1 MDVVVVGKHTEIDPA
16 LRALTV
22 EKVQR
27 VAKFASD
34 VRRVDVDY
42 EQHPTR
48 RAEDSHSCEILVH
61 VRQHLVKGTAAATEH
76 VIALERTLDKVEE
89 QMRRLHERRV
99 GRRNGSRARGARA
112 AAAATTTI
120 PGTAD
125 ADDGDGAGAGRLVV
139 KSKQFDVKPM
149 SVEEA
154 VLQMQLLGHDF
165 FLFTIADSGRA
176 GVVYRRRDGKLGL
189 IEANG

>member
-1 MDVVVVGKHTEIDPA
+1 MEVVVVGKHTEVDSA

-48 RAEDSHSCEILVH
+48 RADDSHTCEILVH
-61 VRQHLVKGTAAATEH
+61 VNHHLVKGMASAVDHPTALDRA
-76 VIALERTLDKVEE
+76 LDKVEE

-99 GRRNGSRARGARA
+99 GRRNGGRARGARPPSRRRRRRRWSK
-112 AAAATTTI
+112 TTTRPI
-120 PGTAD
+120 P
-125 ADDGDGAGAGRLVV
+125 DGSSIVV
-139 KSKQFDVKPM
+139 KTKQFDG
-149 SVEEA
+149 EA
-154 VLQMQLLGHDF
+154 DERRG
-165 FLFTIADSGRA
+165 GRA
-176 GVVYRRRDGKLGL
+176 PDGAPRPRLLLVHERRLRPGGGRLPP
-189 IEANG
+189 A